1 MALQDKYRELVTAAQ
16 SAGVSNLQVREQD
29 KVLYVDG
36 VAPSEEI
43 KQRLWDIYGKIDPDY
58 RSADLV
64 MNIKVIQ
71 GTGGAKEYVVVSGDN
86 LSKIGKKFNVKKVN
100 SSIHLDGLNYNVPK
114 CFTQLQ
120 LLVFQYQRFSSIALR
135 SNN

>member
-1 MALQDKYRELVTAAQ
+1 MALQDKYRELVTTAQ

-29 KVLYVDG
+29 RVLYIDG

-43 KQRLWDIYGKIDPDY
+43 KKRLWDIYGKIDPDY

-71 GTGGAKEYVVVSGDN
+71 GTGGTKEYEVVSGDN
-86 LSKIGKKFNVKKVN
+86 LTKIGKKFNVKWKDIFEAN
-100 SSIHLDGLNYNVPK
+100 KDKIKNPDHIEPGWKLKIP
-114 CFTQLQ
+114 Q
-120 LLVFQYQRFSSIALR
+120 
-135 SNN
+135 SN

>member
-29 KVLYVDG
+29 KVLYIDG

-43 KQRLWDIYGKIDPDY
+43 KQKLWDMYGKIDPDY

-64 MNIKVIQ
+64 MNVKVVQ
-71 GTGGAKEYVVVSGDN
+71 GTGGGTKEYVVVSGDN
-86 LSKIGKKFNVKKVN
+86 LSKIGKKFNLKWKDIFEAN
-100 SSIHLDGLNYNVPK
+100 KDKIKDPDHIEPGWKLKIP
-114 CFTQLQ
+114 Q
-120 LLVFQYQRFSSIALR
+120 
-135 SNN
+135 SN